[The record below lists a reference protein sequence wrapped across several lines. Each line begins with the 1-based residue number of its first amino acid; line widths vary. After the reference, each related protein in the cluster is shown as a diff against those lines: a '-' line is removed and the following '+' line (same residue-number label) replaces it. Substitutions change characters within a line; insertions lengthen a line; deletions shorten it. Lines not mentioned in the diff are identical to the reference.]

1 VRSCSANPAAAW
13 LASVLV
19 IPFLVVANACPPS
32 LTLTTRL
39 ARANTPT

>member
-1 VRSCSANPAAAW
+1 M
-13 LASVLV
+13 L
-19 IPFLVVANACPPS
+19 FLVVANACPPS